1 MERVSVKLV
10 VFKHP
15 EPARWD
21 DYASYC
27 PATHNCCA
35 RGKSV
40 AEVITYF
47 EKMLIRELE
56 NRMFFDNFKNWG
68 WEVSENSA
76 KPPIFAEEYLISET
90 ERIFEVKIKD
100 PLIITVD
107 VELPKSRKTIG
118 VRT

>member
-1 MERVSVKLV
+1 MEKVSVKLV

-21 DYASYC
+21 TYASYC
-27 PATHNCCA
+27 PATRNFCA
-35 RGKSV
+35 YGKSV
-40 AEVITYF
+40 SEVVEMF

-56 NRMFFDNFKNWG
+56 NRMFFVNFKNWG

-76 KPPIFAEEYLISET
+76 KPPIFADEYLISET
-90 ERIFEVKIKD
+90 ERMFEVTIKD

-118 VRT
+118 V

>member
-1 MERVSVKLV
+1 MSRVSVKLV

-15 EPARWD
+15 DAARWD
-21 DYASYC
+21 TYASYC
-27 PATHNCCA
+27 PATHNFCA

-40 AEVITYF
+40 AEVIAYF

-56 NRMFFDNFKNWG
+56 NRMFFDNFINWG

-76 KPPIFAEEYLISET
+76 KPPIFADEYLISET
-90 ERIFEVKIKD
+90 ERMFEVTIKE
-100 PLIITVD
+100 PILITVD

-118 VRT
+118 V

>member
-1 MERVSVKLV
+1 MEIVSVKLV
-10 VFKHP
+10 VFLHP
-15 EPARWD
+15 EPTRWD
-21 DYASYC
+21 VYASYC
-27 PATHNCCA
+27 PATHNFCA
-35 RGKSV
+35 RGKSIS
-40 AEVITYF
+40 EVQTYF

-76 KPPIFAEEYLISET
+76 KPPIFADEYLISET
-90 ERIFEVKIKD
+90 ERMFEIKIKD

-118 VRT
+118 V